1 MKRNDMVES
10 MVEFY
15 ESIPDG
21 ASSYH
26 KMDMLLSRLER
37 SGMLPP
43 EAADF
48 NIGNNWGLEDKWTV
62 EYESSEIPYGK
73 VISDRINVELLKM
86 RDTMVSECYDI
97 LKVYK
102 EPDGTLTVE
111 KMLTAKKN

>member
-1 MKRNDMVES
+1 MKRNDMVKS

-37 SGMLPP
+37 LGMLPP

-48 NIGNNWGLEDKWTV
+48 NIGNNWELEDKWTV

-73 VISDRINVELLKM
+73 SVVEQVNAEIKELNRIV
-86 RDTMVSECYDI
+86 DI
-97 LKVYK
+97 LK
-102 EPDGTLTVE
+102 ENE
-111 KMLTAKKN
+111 